1 MSDEF
6 KLTCRYR
13 ILRYIPNLVRD
24 EWVNVGVLLEELPA
38 EASVS
43 PRVAMRLIEES
54 SELARV
60 RRIHPAVDEEML
72 RALPA
77 EFQKRLQM
85 PLADRAAYLARLE
98 QTLSNVLQFSPET
111 AVFTDDFDSELD
123 RLYRE
128 RVSPPARSG
137 HGVLQSGLEW
147 IRARVQDIFRRHR
160 VLGRLEKRV
169 PMAEFT
175 YPGDPLMLD
184 YGYRNGVRGFVHA
197 VTINRDLA
205 RAKALAY
212 TAERVRRK
220 IVDAEFTAITEA
232 EPASGNSSHEFVSQL
247 FADQRVS
254 IVPLGRAESF
264 AETLRLRLLQ

>member
-13 ILRYIPNLVRD
+13 ILRYVPNLIRD
-24 EWVNVGVLLEELPA
+24 EWVNVGVLLEELPSEGA
-38 EASVS
+38 A
-43 PRVAMRLIEES
+43 PTRVAMRLIEEN

-72 RALPA
+72 RALLA
-77 EFQKRLQM
+77 EFQKRL
-85 PLADRAAYLARLE
+85 RAAAPERATYLTKLD

-128 RVSPPARSG
+128 RVSPPARRG

-169 PMAEFT
+169 PVAEFT
-175 YPGDPLMLD
+175 YPGDPLALD

-212 TAERVRRK
+212 TAERVRRR
-220 IVDAEFTAITEA
+220 IADAEFTAITET

-247 FADQRVS
+247 FADQRVA
-254 IVPLGRAESF
+254 IVPLSRAESF
-264 AETLRLRLLQ
+264 AETLRQRLS